1 LHPERRGERCIWNGA
16 ARAASDTPRRMPPMR
31 IDAHQ
36 HFWHYDAAEY
46 AWIDDTMP
54 ALRRNYT
61 PDDLQLEMAAAGFDR
76 SIAVQARQSL
86 DETRALLAHADA
98 HPFVAGVVGWV
109 DLASPAIDAQLEDVA
124 AHPRLVGVRHV
135 VQSEP
140 DGFLASEAFRQGVSR
155 LERHG
160 LTYDLLIYARQL
172 PEAVELVKAFP
183 DQRFVLDHL
192 GKPDVKTGGMAA
204 WRAPFEKLAA
214 FPNVWCKL
222 SGLVTEAD
230 WHAWTPGQLQPFIDA
245 ALESFGPD
253 RLMIGSDWPV
263 CTLAG
268 AYARVMAVMEDALA
282 GCSTRERAS
291 VLGGTAQRVW
301 NL

>member
-1 LHPERRGERCIWNGA
+1 
-16 ARAASDTPRRMPPMR
+16 MR

-36 HFWHYDAAEY
+36 HFWRYDAAEY
-46 AWIDDTMP
+46 GWIDDTMP
-54 ALRRNYT
+54 ALRRDFM
-61 PDDLQLEMAAAGFDR
+61 PDDLRAEMTAAGVDR

-86 DETRALLAHADA
+86 EETRALLAHADTQ
-98 HPFVAGVVGWV
+98 PFVAGVVGWV
-109 DLASPAIDAQLEDVA
+109 DLASPSIDAQLEEVG
-124 AHPRLVGVRHV
+124 AHPKLVGVRHV

-140 DGFLASEAFRQGVSR
+140 EGFLTSEAFRHGISR

-160 LTYDLLIYARQL
+160 LTYDILIYARQL
-172 PEAVELVKAFP
+172 PEAVDFVKAFP

-192 GKPDVKTGGMAA
+192 GKPDIKGGGLAA
-204 WRAPFEKLAA
+204 WRPPFEELAA

-222 SGLVTEAD
+222 SGLATEAG
-230 WHAWTPGQLQPFIDA
+230 WHTWTAGQLQPYIDV
-245 ALESFGPD
+245 ALECFGPD
-253 RLMIGSDWPV
+253 RLMVGSDWPV

-268 AYARVMAVMEDALA
+268 SYSRTMAMLEAALSD
-282 GCSTRERAS
+282 CSTKERAS